1 MKKIYFRRY
10 VNMKYEGFYQPV
22 DMRDTVAEAASID
35 EAKSLI
41 KKMASEKWGKKI
53 VETTFNPDT
62 NTEGDGAGFYAIR
75 PSKWENDFPIFYIK
89 E

>member
-41 KKMASEKWGKKI
+41 KKI

-62 NTEGDGAGFYAIR
+62 NKEGDGAGFYAIR

>member
-41 KKMASEKWGKKI
+41 KK
-53 VETTFNPDT
+53 N
-62 NTEGDGAGFYAIR
+62 GF
-75 PSKWENDFPIFYIK
+75 
-89 E
+89 